1 MDSNPY
7 SSSVVSITNSA
18 KQYLME
24 TARNNQQ
31 KNIWFGVQGG
41 GCSGFSYQWKFV
53 DEPDP
58 NDEEVVLGHTSLNN
72 DQVDVKLIIDSMSEL
87 YIIGSTIDYVKDLA
101 GSFLRVDN
109 PMSASS
115 CGCGKSFSVNM

>member
-1 MDSNPY
+1 MDNNPY

-115 CGCGKSFSVNM
+115 CGCGESFSVNM

>member
-1 MDSNPY
+1 MDNNPY
-7 SSSVVSITNSA
+7 KSSVVNITNSA

-24 TARNNQQ
+24 TARNSQE

-58 NDEEVVLGHTSLNN
+58 NDEEVTIGHTAITDENI
-72 DQVDVKLIIDSMSEL
+72 VDVKLIIDRTSTMHIL
-87 YIIGSTIDYVKDLA
+87 GSTIDYVKDIA
-101 GSFLRVDN
+101 GSFLKVDN

-115 CGCGKSFSVNM
+115 CGCGESFSVK

>member
-7 SSSVVSITNSA
+7 TSSVVNITNSA
-18 KQYLME
+18 KQYLMD
-24 TARNNQQ
+24 TARNNQE

-58 NDEEVVLGHTSLNN
+58 KDEEVMIGHTLTASQ
-72 DQVDVKLIIDSMSEL
+72 DTVDVKLIIDRTSTM
-87 YIIGSTIDYVKDLA
+87 YILGSTIDYVKDIA
-101 GSFLRVDN
+101 GSFLKVDN
-109 PMSASS
+109 PMSSSS
-115 CGCGKSFSVNM
+115 CGCGESFSVQ

>member
-7 SSSVVSITNSA
+7 SSSIINITNSA

-24 TARNNQQ
+24 TARNNQE

-41 GCSGFSYQWKFV
+41 GCSGFSYKWEFV

-58 NDEEVVLGHTSLNN
+58 NDEEIILGHTHT
-72 DQVDVKLIIDSMSEL
+72 VDDGVVDIKLIIDRMSTL
-87 YIIGSTIDYVKDLA
+87 YILGSTVDYFKDIA
-101 GSFLRVDN
+101 GNFLKVEN
-109 PMSASS
+109 PKSASS
-115 CGCGKSFSVNM
+115 CGCGESFSV